1 MTTIKYNY
9 SDSSVKYPRNSLLP
23 IPAIYHES
31 YLDKGNPFI
40 EAIPFFSEEK
50 KDVADLYTRT
60 LEDLGITPSVD
71 GSVNRKTDEISHL
84 RDIVLA
90 YPFHSQVVS
99 EWNLI
104 MKTSLRRRWEYF
116 QNADYSVTVNNSRVE
131 QHGIGIKIPCGDGDS
146 GFTIVGPTNCG
157 KTTAITTLLQNIP
170 RLLVHT
176 FEKGTF
182 LQIVWLDVTT
192 PQGGSLQDLYVAIAA
207 AVDEALGNFMFDENG
222 NRLAGFYQAEISRQR
237 SVDAKARYVIN
248 LINRFCIGA
257 LILDEI
263 QNMNFAKNASN
274 SYRSLATIQNDTKV
288 ALVSIGLSD
297 SISKLYTE
305 SYTLKRAGLRLDPTK
320 IESDRDMDWI
330 RLNTR
335 TIMEHQWT
343 KNRVQIT
350 DALIDAMLDASDMI
364 IGDMVKIWSEVQ
376 KACINSTKNNPVEVS
391 PELIMKKAELIAPV
405 TALRRAEKERLQSEI
420 SSNADASR
428 ISDRHLKTAV
438 INEDL
443 LSSVSTEA
451 HRVMKLMRQEFSE
464 AAVKES
470 AQIILTRKGSTD
482 LDFDSLVAKT
492 IAHVKSTKKKRVRGK
507 TDPKPN
513 NIEPGETLQKYETE
527 HGPLF

>member
-1 MTTIKYNY
+1 MTTINY
-9 SDSSVKYPRNSLLP
+9 SYNDSSVRYQKNSLLP

-50 KDVADLYTRT
+50 KDVANLYTRT
-60 LEDLGITPSVD
+60 LNDLGITPSVD
-71 GSVNRKTDEISHL
+71 ADVNRKTDEISQL
-84 RDIVLA
+84 RNIVLS

-104 MKTSLRRRWEYF
+104 MKASLRKRWEYF
-116 QNADYSVTVNNSRVE
+116 QNADYSVIVSNSRVE
-131 QHGIGIKIPCGDGDS
+131 QHGIGIRIPYGDGDS

-157 KTTAITTLLQNIP
+157 KTTAITTLLENIP

-182 LQIVWLDVTT
+182 LQIVWLNVTT

-207 AVDEALGNFMFDENG
+207 AVDEALGNFSFDENG
-222 NRLAGFYQAEISRQR
+222 KKLAGFYQTEISRER

-263 QNMNFAKNASN
+263 QNMNFAKNASS

-297 SISKLYTE
+297 SINQLYTE
-305 SYTLKRAGLRLDPTK
+305 SYTLKRAGLRLDPTR
-320 IESDRDMDWI
+320 IENDRDMDWI

-343 KNRVQIT
+343 KKHVQIT

-364 IGDMVKIWSEVQ
+364 IGDIVKIWAEVQ
-376 KACINSTKNNPVEVS
+376 KACIKASKNNPVEVT

-405 TALRRAEKERLQSEI
+405 TALRRAEKARQLAELT
-420 SSNADASR
+420 SNADASR
-428 ISDRHLKTAV
+428 ISDRQLKTAV
-438 INEDL
+438 IDDDL
-443 LSSVSTEA
+443 LSRVAAEA
-451 HRVMKLMRQEFSE
+451 HRVLKLTNQEYSE
-464 AAVKES
+464 GAVKES
-470 AQIILTRKGSTD
+470 AQVIITRKTSSG

-492 IAHVKSTKKKRVRGK
+492 IAYVRSSTKKRVRGK
-507 TDPKPN
+507 TDPKPS

-527 HGPLF
+527 HGPVF